1 MTEFMLNVQG
11 TIHTISTPWVMGI
24 INCTPDSFYA
34 ESRTGTAE
42 AAAAQGRKML
52 EEGAR
57 ILDLGAYSSRPGAD
71 HVTEDE
77 EWARL
82 EAVLPSVQ
90 AVIAEFPGTFISID
104 TFRSG
109 VAQKALDAGAHMI
122 NDISGGT
129 LDPKMHEVVA
139 AHRCPYIM
147 MHMQGTPQDMQNNP
161 TYNHVTQDIVKFFS
175 EQLPKLHAMGI
186 HDTIV
191 DVGFGFGKT
200 LEHNYQ
206 LLRELHAF
214 QLLGRPILT
223 GISRKS
229 MIYNAL
235 NSDAE
240 HSLNGTTA
248 LHMAALLGGSQI
260 LRVHDVEEAIE
271 TITLFIHLYPEGVP
285 QLLPL
290 WER

>member
-1 MTEFMLNVQG
+1 MTEFMLNMQG

-34 ESRTGTAE
+34 GSRAGTTE
-42 AAAAQGRKML
+42 AAAAKARKML

-57 ILDLGAYSSRPGAD
+57 ILDVGAYSALPGAD

-82 EAVLPSVQ
+82 KTVLPSVQ
-90 AVIAEFPGTFISID
+90 AVMAEFPGTFISID
-104 TFRSG
+104 TFRSN
-109 VAQKALDAGAHMI
+109 VAQKALDAGAHII
-122 NDISGGT
+122 NDISGGK
-129 LDPKMHEVVA
+129 LDPKMYEVVA

-161 TYNHVTQDIVKFFS
+161 PYNHVTQDIVKFFS
-175 EQLPKLHAMGI
+175 EHLPKLHAMGI

-206 LLRELHAF
+206 LLRELQAF

-235 NSDAE
+235 NNDAE

-248 LHMAALLGGSQI
+248 LHMAALVGGSQI

-285 QLLPL
+285 HLLPL